1 MTGLLDGARVLLV
14 EDEADHAELI
24 RRSFAAEAPGASVVS
39 ARSLREA
46 RARIEESPPTLLLS
60 DLRLPDGEAM
70 DFLPAD
76 GGEQA
81 YPLVIM
87 TGQGSEREAVEALK
101 RGALD
106 YVVKSGDAFMR
117 MPGIVER
124 ALAEW
129 RHRVERELIQNAL
142 QEANRELAEAYEAT
156 IEGWSRALDLR
167 DRETE
172 GHTRRVADLTVRLAV
187 SCGMPPTQVVHVRRG
202 AFLHDIGK
210 MGVPDAI
217 LHKPGPLTDEEWT
230 VMRLHPSYAWNML
243 NPIAY
248 LRPALDIPWAHHE
261 RWDGTG
267 YPRGLAGEDIPLAAR
282 LFSVIDVWDA
292 LRSDR
297 PYRLAMPPEEV
308 IRHLRARAGS
318 HFEPRIVELFLDT
331 IPG

>member
-1 MTGLLDGARVLLV
+1 VTGLLDGARVLLV

-24 RRSFAAEAPGASVVS
+24 RRSFAAAAPGAGVVV

-46 RARIEESPPTLLLS
+46 RALMEERPPTLLLS

-70 DFLPAD
+70 DFLAAD
-76 GGEQA
+76 GSEPA
-81 YPLVIM
+81 CPLVIM
-87 TGQGSEREAVEALK
+87 TGQGSEQQAVEALK

-106 YVVKSGDAFMR
+106 YVVKSGDTFAR

-129 RHRVERELIQNAL
+129 RHRVERQLMQDAL

-187 SCGMPPTQVVHVRRG
+187 SCGMPPAQVVHVRRG

-230 VMRLHPSYAWNML
+230 VMRLHPSYAWDML
-243 NPIAY
+243 HPVAY

-267 YPRGLAGEDIPLAAR
+267 YPRGLTGEDIPLAAR

-297 PYRLAMPPEEV
+297 PYRLAMPTGEV
-308 IRHLRARAGS
+308 ISHLRARAGT

-331 IPG
+331 IPE

>member
-14 EDEADHAELI
+14 EDEADHTELI
-24 RRSFAAEAPGASVVS
+24 RRAFAAEAPGASVVA
-39 ARSLREA
+39 ARNLHEA
-46 RARIEESPPTLLLS
+46 RARIEEGLPTLLLS
-60 DLRLPDGEAM
+60 DLRLPDGDAM

-76 GGEQA
+76 GEPQ

-87 TGQGSEREAVEALK
+87 TGQGTERDAVEALK
-101 RGALD
+101 RGAID
-106 YVVKSGDAFMR
+106 YVEKSGDAFAR

-129 RHRVERELIQNAL
+129 RHRVERQLMQDAL

-172 GHTRRVADLTVRLAV
+172 GHTRRVADLTERLAI
-187 SCGMPPTQVVHVRRG
+187 SCGMPPAQVVHVRRG

-217 LHKPGPLTDEEWT
+217 LHKPGPLTDEEWA
-230 VMRLHPSYAWNML
+230 VMRLHPSYAWDML
-243 NPIAY
+243 HPIAH

-267 YPRGLAGEDIPLAAR
+267 YPRRLSGEDIPLAAR
-282 LFSVIDVWDA
+282 LFSVVDVWDA

-297 PYRLAMPPEEV
+297 PYRLAVPSEEV
-308 IRHLRARAGS
+308 IRHLRARAGT

>member
-46 RARIEESPPTLLLS
+46 RALIEESPPTLLLS

-76 GGEQA
+76 GRGEA

-87 TGQGSEREAVEALK
+87 TGQGSEQQAVEALK

-106 YVVKSGDAFMR
+106 YVVKSGDTFTR